1 VYYKNEFEQKIIIN
15 KMDMFNGN
23 AKNLPLELKIDILI
37 HLPYKDVM
45 FITDQYFWVKYWENY
60 NRKHTITISD
70 SFQPNPEQEYVLDL
84 IKTKKNVFINA
95 PAGTGKSALI
105 KYFCF
110 NHQSKVIGL
119 TSTTGISALNIG
131 GSTLHSFLGIGL
143 GKENVE
149 DLYDKIIRNKDKREL
164 WLKLN
169 ILIID
174 EVSMLHPDLFDKLE
188 RVARKIRE
196 NKLRFGGIQ
205 LVVSGDLFQLPC
217 VSQNSTL
224 ITHSSKFRKCI
235 DTIVELRNIMRQ
247 NDHIF
252 KTILNKVRIGLVDRQ
267 VKKILKTRFVKP
279 PKSTIKK
286 PTLHPEKTV
295 SQPNH
300 NIKPTKL
307 FCTRRSV
314 DDLNDKELNKLARE
328 GLEFREYIMEFVNQD
343 CPISFDYIV
352 KNFIKN
358 STTPE
363 TLQVCEQTQVMLT
376 YNISPNLV
384 NGSRGIITG
393 FTPENYPIVE
403 FVNGSIVI
411 IKPIKFSL
419 YHTLRNGKI
428 KLVGYAVQVPLKIA
442 YALTIHACQGS
453 TLDYVSIDLRE
464 TFEYGQAYT
473 ALSRVRTLEGLFIK
487 KFDFDVI
494 QAHPEA
500 LKFLESN

>member
-1 VYYKNEFEQKIIIN
+1 MTIEDITEY
-15 KMDMFNGN
+15 
-23 AKNLPLELKIDILI
+23 ASSLPLELKIEILKYLDYSEI
-37 HLPYKDVM
+37 NW
-45 FITDQYFWVKYWENY
+45 ITDPYFWVCWWERY
-60 NRKHTITISD
+60 NTAHPITEI
-70 SFQPNPEQEYVLDL
+70 FEPNPEQLYTFKIIESG
-84 IKTKKNVFINA
+84 KNVFINS

-105 KYFCF
+105 KYFCSI
-110 NHQSKVIGL
+110 NASKKVIGL

-149 DLYDKIIRNKDKREL
+149 DLYDKIIKNKDKREL

-188 RVARKIRE
+188 KVARKIRG

-217 VSQNSTL
+217 VSQSSTL

-235 DTIVELRNIMRQ
+235 DTVVEFRNIMRQ

-252 KTILNKVRIGLVDRQ
+252 KTVLNKVRIGLVDHQ

-279 PKSTIKK
+279 PKPTIKK
-286 PTLHPEKTV
+286 LTISEILHPGKTV
-295 SQPNH
+295 SEPNH

-314 DDLNDKELNKLARE
+314 DDLNDKELNKLARK

-352 KNFIKN
+352 KNFTKN

-428 KLVGYAVQVPLKIA
+428 KLVGYAIQIPLKIA

-500 LKFLESN
+500 LKFLEFN